1 MQPQHSSTQAT
12 VSMWGK
18 STAVR
23 IPAQLV
29 KTSGLRIGQTVQFEQ
44 LADGGITL
52 RPIRERLDLATLLA
66 AVTTENLPDEA
77 DVTWGKPVG
86 TEAW

>member
-1 MQPQHSSTQAT
+1 MQRQHSNAQAT
-12 VSMWGK
+12 ISTWGK

-23 IPAQLV
+23 IPAELV
-29 KTSGLRIGQTVQFEQ
+29 KASGLRIGQTVQFEQ

-52 RPIRERLDLATLLA
+52 RPIRERLDLTVLLA
-66 AVTTENLPDEA
+66 SVTAENMPDEA
-77 DVTWGKPVG
+77 DVTWGKPAG

>member
-1 MQPQHSSTQAT
+1 MRPQHNSVQAT
-12 VSMWGK
+12 VSTWGK

-23 IPAQLV
+23 IPAELV
-29 KTSGLRIGQTVQFEQ
+29 KASGLRVGQTVQFEQ

-52 RPIRERLDLATLLA
+52 RPVRERLDLAVLLA
-66 AVTTENLPDEA
+66 SVTAENMPDEA
-77 DVTWGKPVG
+77 DVTWGKPAG

>member
-1 MQPQHSSTQAT
+1 MQLRHNTAQAT
-12 VSMWGK
+12 ISVWGK

-23 IPAQLV
+23 IPADLV
-29 KTSGLRIGQTVQFEQ
+29 KASGLRVGQTVQFEQ

-52 RPIRERLDLATLLA
+52 RPVRERLDLAELLA
-66 AVTTENLPDEA
+66 AVTDDNLPDEA
-77 DVTWGKPVG
+77 DVTWGKSVG